1 MLCRC
6 HQKALS
12 ARAAPQCTVRSEH
25 PGVASTRKET
35 TGSGGP
41 ALAHRCGTIIEYSVT
56 CHYANWPTRGTR
68 WRAADTGCSPVEHP
82 VGNMID
88 QMALELK
95 VDYELDPVEFFA
107 AQRLYGVYGP
117 AAGFQRGTAGA
128 QCRRRLDRGAF
139 TLPNETSCLFQIG
152 VPPRPCES
160 VARARANSS
169 GRVYTA
175 LIA

>member
-1 MLCRC
+1 MRLLE
-6 HQKALS
+6 ALGPQRALGA
-12 ARAAPQCTVRSEH
+12 ARAEVERS
-25 PGVASTRKET
+25 
-35 TGSGGP
+35 
-41 ALAHRCGTIIEYSVT
+41 
-56 CHYANWPTRGTR
+56 
-68 WRAADTGCSPVEHP
+68 WRAYRDSEIVHKRGPLRIPVRQMKQARASLECTLHTGCSPVEHS

-88 QMALELK
+88 QMDLELK

-107 AQRLYGVYGP
+107 AHRLYGVHGP
-117 AAGFQRGTAGA
+117 VAGFQRGTAGA